1 MNAGLEVCGLFGKP
15 TTAPQLLRLANRQ
28 TAQLDRRVISP
39 LAHTLTGKI
48 VPMPHALCVNFRAD
62 VLIASEWKSHGLA

>member
-1 MNAGLEVCGLFGKP
+1 MLGLRYVVFLGKP

-28 TAQLDRRVISP
+28 TARLDRRVISP

-48 VPMPHALCVNFRAD
+48 VPIPHALCVNFRAD

>member
-1 MNAGLEVCGLFGKP
+1 MNAGLEVCGRLGKP
-15 TTAPQLLRLANRQ
+15 TTAPQFMRVANRQ

-39 LAHTLTGKI
+39 LAHPLTGRI
-48 VPMPHALCVNFRAD
+48 VPIPHALCVNFRAD